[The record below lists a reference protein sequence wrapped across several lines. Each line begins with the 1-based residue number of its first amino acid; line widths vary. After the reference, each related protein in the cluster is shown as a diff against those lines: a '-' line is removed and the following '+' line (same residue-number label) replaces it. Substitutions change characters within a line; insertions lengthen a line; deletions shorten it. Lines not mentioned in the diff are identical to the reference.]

1 MRNIIAVAAALAI
14 NIALILAFQNSA
26 EEAMPVPNGEV
37 TVTDL
42 ETNSVVTLAQTNVH
56 NQSVPL

>member
-42 ETNSVVTLAQTNVH
+42 ETNSVVTLAQANVD